1 MPQFRRS
8 QLPAYVQEKRSDPAF
23 SRVHAQVI
31 TGQPCCWRPAADWW
45 CVGVTL
51 FYLLTGAL
59 PFSDEN
65 EKEPDPK
72 HQRL

>member
-1 MPQFRRS
+1 VR
-8 QLPAYVQEKRSDPAF
+8 
-23 SRVHAQVI
+23 AQVI
-31 TGQPCCWRPAADWW
+31 TCQPCCWRPAADWW

-59 PFSDEN
+59 PFYDED

-72 HQRL
+72 YERL